1 MRSRRGKAVS
11 QLKMFV
17 KQMGELHY
25 AAASS
30 SSFSQA
36 GCTVTLNP
44 TWAAIERAVHT
55 LDGEHFMLLLST
67 KNDVE
72 CVCDEEAL
80 AIDFLPG
87 FGFSLFQS
95 VFAADHDPAVWRTKL
110 AGRCFG
116 QSDIDLNLALRL
128 AAIYTATGSFNALQ
142 KVYLAA

>member
-1 MRSRRGKAVS
+1 M
-11 QLKMFV
+11 LV

-25 AAASS
+25 DDVSS

-44 TWAAIERAVHT
+44 TWAAIERAVHA
-55 LDGEHFMLLLST
+55 LDGERFMVLLST
-67 KNDVE
+67 KGDVE

-95 VFAADHDPAVWRTKL
+95 AFASDHDPAVWRTKL
-110 AGRCFG
+110 AGHSFG
-116 QSDIDLNLALRL
+116 QSDVDLNLALQL
-128 AAIYTATGSFNALQ
+128 AAAYAETGSFDALQ
-142 KVYLAA
+142 NVYLAN